1 MHAPPPPPSPP
12 PTKAIKL
19 LSGGCGGVGDG
30 VELMMAGGRQSTLR
44 AVLIKARIE
53 RDSNRLKVYIY
64 SCVVQELR
72 KIERYWCVGKQF
84 SPAFSVVMIIW
95 RKWAWRWRCSGRR
108 GPRRGK
114 PEEMFLKDSRTLI
127 GLMHIFVKSRRH
139 RLRIVN
145 PYYID
150 LWNITTALF
159 PRYKYSKRPR
169 ARRVIMFFF
178 LY

>member
-1 MHAPPPPPSPP
+1 MFYINNTTMHAPPPPPSPP

-72 KIERYWCVGKQF
+72 KIERY
-84 SPAFSVVMIIW
+84 
-95 RKWAWRWRCSGRR
+95 
-108 GPRRGK
+108 
-114 PEEMFLKDSRTLI
+114 
-127 GLMHIFVKSRRH
+127 
-139 RLRIVN
+139 
-145 PYYID
+145 
-150 LWNITTALF
+150 
-159 PRYKYSKRPR
+159 
-169 ARRVIMFFF
+169 
-178 LY
+178 